1 MKVPCSSGYPVQVD
15 VHQDDEMLT
24 STEGV
29 LGGVCMVHYVELFT
43 LGDMSLDLS
52 H

>member
-29 LGGVCMVHYVELFT
+29 LGGFGMVHYVELFT